1 MMFKHIFL
9 TGDNA
14 QLKSKIIEQLLEE
27 QIFSGFTLLPYQING
42 QEKGRYLHSY
52 VAVEGYDNDLPIE
65 VKINAWQSVTVPN
78 VLDYFGAKILLNS
91 LHSSASIIKMDPL
104 FISDHKALIFL
115 EEFNRCLYSDK
126 HIIGALSTM
135 NDELS
140 ALVFANKESCLLEI
154 NETNQTQI
162 VENLKRI
169 ISNWD

>member
-1 MMFKHIFL
+1 MFKHIFL

-14 QLKSKIIEQLLEE
+14 QLKSKIIDQLLEDKA
-27 QIFSGFTLLPYQING
+27 FSGFTLLPYQING

-52 VAVEGYDNDLPIE
+52 VAVEDYDNDLPIE
-65 VKINAWQSVTVPN
+65 VKINACQSVTVPN

-115 EEFNRCLYSDK
+115 EEFDRCLYSDK

-154 NETNQTQI
+154 NEANQTQI

-169 ISNWD
+169 MSDWD

>member
-1 MMFKHIFL
+1 MFKHIFL

-14 QLKSKIIEQLLEE
+14 QLKSKIIDQLLEDKA
-27 QIFSGFTLLPYQING
+27 FSGFTLLPYQING

-52 VAVEGYDNDLPIE
+52 VAVEDYDNDLPIE
-65 VKINAWQSVTVPN
+65 VKINACQSVTVPN

-115 EEFNRCLYSDK
+115 EEFDRCLYSDK

-154 NETNQTQI
+154 NEANQTQI

-169 ISNWD
+169 MSNWD

>member
-1 MMFKHIFL
+1 MFKHIFL

-14 QLKSKIIEQLLEE
+14 HLKSKIIDQLLEDKA
-27 QIFSGFTLLPYQING
+27 FSGFTLLPYQING

-52 VAVEGYDNDLPIE
+52 VAVEDYDNDLPIE

-115 EEFNRCLYSDK
+115 EEFDRCLYSDK
-126 HIIGALSTM
+126 HIIGSLSTM

-154 NETNQTQI
+154 NEANQTQI

-169 ISNWD
+169 MSDWD